1 MLNSK
6 PLIRFD
12 GTKLILVENE
22 LPSNPVKILSIIG
35 KARMGKSS
43 FLNAFISKYAGKNTT
58 VFTTQDGDDHCTL
71 GIDYYYI
78 PEENLLL
85 LDSQGLAHENASHD
99 PSLLL
104 FIYLVSNIV
113 IFNESTM
120 LQNSA
125 LKLIEPICTFT
136 QYLDMDTCEKPS
148 LIFRISDAKRGSDI
162 HKTLEKLMAH
172 HNDQYNSIRESVEN
186 VFAQPVK
193 IIKTEY
199 PQTADDALLSSNDYM
214 GLLCIKENGFD
225 TAIRSIIDDIS
236 AAVPRQSLLR
246 IPGYIDNI
254 NNNEQININK
264 LDIVALTHNN
274 DILTWLNKVP
284 AELKSEIE
292 VDGTQTMYEK
302 NVVTRQSAVKALKT
316 DFTKRFKNI
325 TETIKKEHK
334 TKLDAELDGPI
345 ERAKISSDAKARE
358 FLLKN
363 GLESLMTPKLIGAIT
378 DAGIT
383 DSASNPQLL
392 TGYLGAYQGFQ
403 KAIQHLYEPIRNA
416 YDKMINSMYEEVNK
430 NLEKAREVSRVQREL
445 VQDKCKVTLESFDAW
460 LLEEITGRDNSIV
473 FEKNSDIYSGYR
485 KQKIDEVMNFIV
497 ANVKK
502 QDVLINVITGNKMEA
517 TLINSSTGEVNTK
530 YELIADIYLEFV
542 RQMNLYP
549 LKESGIDDFLIDKKE
564 GILKGSLL
572 LDPIM
577 AKKIYLINPEIKFV
591 YDPILL
597 KTFVQ
602 DTQGLAK
609 SEMPFMTLHTWVS
622 VYEPFYK
629 RAMDNL
635 IADAVCQRKKTF
647 RDFVDEIPDEGNII
661 KIGTHPST
669 MYEMNVCELL
679 IQEMKKVFCR
689 MTVIEFEFPTEF
701 VYHAEEEAEEELVE
715 VNIDSI
721 LTPEPLTQ
729 KTATDQKVKKIVQ
742 HQSKYYNY
750 MLPATRA

>member
-1 MLNSK
+1 MQNKSEMLTSK

-186 VFAQPVK
+186 VFVQPVK

-302 NVVTRQSAVKALKT
+302 NVVTRQASVKALKT

-345 ERAKISSDAKARE
+345 ERAKISSDVKARE

-403 KAIQHLYEPIRNA
+403 KAIQHLYEPIRMM

-445 VQDKCKVTLESFDAW
+445 VQDKCKVTLESFDGW
-460 LLEEITGRDNSIV
+460 ILEEITGRDNSIV

-517 TLINSSTGEVNTK
+517 TLINSSTGNVNTK

-542 RQMNLYP
+542 RQINLYP
-549 LKESGIDDFLIDKKE
+549 LKESGVDDFLIDKKE
-564 GILKGSLL
+564 GMLKGTLL
-572 LDPIM
+572 LDPLM

-609 SEMPFMTLHTWVS
+609 TEMPFMTLHTWVS
-622 VYEPFYK
+622 VYERFYK

-635 IADAVCQRKKTF
+635 IADALCQRKKTF

-669 MYEMNVCELL
+669 MYEMNVCDLL

-701 VYHAEEEAEEELVE
+701 VYHAQAEAEAEKPEEELV
-715 VNIDSI
+715 
-721 LTPEPLTQ
+721 
-729 KTATDQKVKKIVQ
+729 
-742 HQSKYYNY
+742 
-750 MLPATRA
+750 